1 MRRRWL
7 AAGLTAAGAALGV
20 ACANAGEDRL
30 VGVSGTAVVL
40 GFVFQDLNGSRT
52 LDQGDDS
59 LANVRIR
66 LVALGDSVAGA
77 ASQLSGRYS
86 MSGVPVGT
94 YDVVVDLTPFTDTVV
109 IARLDSAQVT
119 LRPGDSV
126 RVDVLLGYPHV
137 TIAQARALP
146 VGRKVFMVGVALNNA
161 GTFRD
166 TTVHFQDGSGALRLA
181 RVVTPGIGANDS
193 LRIRGTTFR
202 RANQPTLELSSA
214 VMQFGSGLP
223 RTAPTLT
230 TAQAA
235 SAAGATRDAQEIRID
250 SALVSDTLAVSG
262 DWRLFV
268 DDGSGPLE
276 VLLDAASVPQFS
288 PAAARGVYTP
298 GKSYRIVG
306 LLVPT
311 ATPGVWRLKP
321 RSATDLQQLP

>member
-7 AAGLTAAGAALGV
+7 AAGVTAASAALGI
-20 ACANAGEDRL
+20 ACSNAGEDRL
-30 VGVSGTAVVL
+30 VGIGGTAVVQ
-40 GFVFQDLNGSRT
+40 GFVFQDLNGSRI

-59 LANVRIR
+59 LANVRIK

-77 ASQLSGRYS
+77 ASQLSGRYT
-86 MSGVPVGT
+86 MSGVPVGS
-94 YDVVVDLTPFTDTVV
+94 YGVVVDLAPFTDTVV

-146 VGRKVFMVGVALNNA
+146 VGRKVFIVGVALNDL
-161 GTFRD
+161 GRFRD
-166 TTVHFQDGSGALRLA
+166 TTVHFQDSSGALRLA
-181 RVVTPGIGANDS
+181 RVLTPGIGGSDS
-193 LRIRGTTFR
+193 LRVRGTTAR
-202 RANQPTLELSSA
+202 RANQPTIELAS
-214 VMQFGSGLP
+214 VLLQFGSAFP
-223 RTAPTLT
+223 PTAPTLT

-235 SAAGATRDAQEIRID
+235 SAAGATRDAQFVRID
-250 SALVSDTLAVSG
+250 SALVSDTLAAGG

-276 VLLDAASVPQFS
+276 VLLDAASVPQFA
-288 PAAARGVYTP
+288 PAAARSVYRP
-298 GKSYRIVG
+298 GNTYRIFG

-311 ATPGVWRLKP
+311 GTPGVWRLKP
-321 RSATDLQQLP
+321 NAVTDLFQL